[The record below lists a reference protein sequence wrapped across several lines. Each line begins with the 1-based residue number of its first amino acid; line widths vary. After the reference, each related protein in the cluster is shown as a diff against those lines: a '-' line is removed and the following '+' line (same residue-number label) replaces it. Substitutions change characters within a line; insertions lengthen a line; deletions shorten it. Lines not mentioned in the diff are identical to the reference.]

1 MFSKANICDLLS
13 GLKLFFNLHG
23 PCKAFSWLVIQLW
36 HAMHCALITGCMN
49 VMKMLLNF
57 KGCKKYM
64 IIIIILHYNFTGQLS
79 SWGPQPGCEPGKV
92 PPPPP
97 PTSSNVK
104 EVRLENLHHIS
115 RKFKERLK
123 QNQKN
128 LKVPV

>member
-1 MFSKANICDLLS
+1 
-13 GLKLFFNLHG
+13 
-23 PCKAFSWLVIQLW
+23 
-36 HAMHCALITGCMN
+36 
-49 VMKMLLNF
+49 
-57 KGCKKYM
+57 M

-79 SWGPQPGCEPGKV
+79 SWGPQPGCGPGKV
-92 PPPPP
+92 PPPAH
-97 PTSSNVK
+97 SNVQ